1 MKKIGNTQSGTLLV
15 EMTDAEYEKLTAGA
29 AVPVD
34 AFMTMRMTVKDCVD
48 YCVGKF
54 AKIHPNK
61 KSGVISTIKAVFN
74 FKADITDAQAEQI
87 YKGLLNKKLFKENE
101 GRIEW

>member
-1 MKKIGNTQSGTLLV
+1 MNKIGKTQSGSLLV
-15 EMTDAEYEKLTAGA
+15 EMTDVEYEKLTAGA

-48 YCVGKF
+48 YCAGKF

-61 KSGVISTIKAVFN
+61 KSGIISTIKTAFN
-74 FKADITDAQAEQI
+74 FKADITEAQAEQI
-87 YKGLLNKKLFKENE
+87 YKGLLNKKLFKESE

>member
-15 EMTDAEYEKLTAGA
+15 EMT
-29 AVPVD
+29 
-34 AFMTMRMTVKDCVD
+34 
-48 YCVGKF
+48 
-54 AKIHPNK
+54 
-61 KSGVISTIKAVFN
+61 FN

-87 YKGLLNKKLFKENE
+87 YKGFLNKKLFSENE

>member
-15 EMTDAEYEKLTAGA
+15 EMTDVA
-29 AVPVD
+29 
-34 AFMTMRMTVKDCVD
+34 
-48 YCVGKF
+48 
-54 AKIHPNK
+54 
-61 KSGVISTIKAVFN
+61 FN
-74 FKADITDAQAEQI
+74 FKADIIDVQAEQI

>member
-34 AFMTMRMTVKDCVD
+34 AFMTVRMTVKDCVD
-48 YCVGKF
+48 YCAGKF

-61 KSGVISTIKAVFN
+61 KSGVISTIKAAFN
-74 FKADITDAQAEQI
+74 FKADITDVQAEQI
-87 YKGLLNKKLFKENE
+87 YKGLLNKKLFKEID

>member
-1 MKKIGNTQSGTLLV
+1 MNKIGKTQAGSLLV
-15 EMTDAEYEKLTAGA
+15 EVTEEEFEKLRSDSRATAN
-29 AVPVD
+29 
-34 AFMTMRMTVKDCVD
+34 AFMVMRMTVKDCVD
-48 YCVGKF
+48 YCAGKF

-61 KSGVISTIKAVFN
+61 KSGIISTIKATFN

-87 YKGLLNKKLFKENE
+87 YKGLLNKKLFKESE

>member
-1 MKKIGNTQSGTLLV
+1 MPALKLPRKLPRKSRLVPPLGMCWTSGTLLV
-15 EMTDAEYEKLTAGA
+15 SMTDAA
-29 AVPVD
+29 
-34 AFMTMRMTVKDCVD
+34 
-48 YCVGKF
+48 
-54 AKIHPNK
+54 
-61 KSGVISTIKAVFN
+61 FN

>member
-1 MKKIGNTQSGTLLV
+1 MKKVGETQSGTLIV
-15 EMTDAEYEKLTAGA
+15 EMPESEFERFTSGA

-48 YCVGKF
+48 YCAGKF
-54 AKIHPNK
+54 AKIRPNK
-61 KSGVISTIKAVFN
+61 KSGVIRTIKAAFN
-74 FKADITDAQAEQI
+74 FKADITDVQSEQI
-87 YKGLLNKKLFKENE
+87 YRGLLNKKLFKESD

>member
-1 MKKIGNTQSGTLLV
+1 MNKVGVTQAGSVLV
-15 EMTDAEYEKLTAGA
+15 EMTEAEFKAVKLDSATSA
-29 AVPVD
+29 D
-34 AFMTMRMTVKDCVD
+34 TFMQMRMTVRDCVD
-48 YCVGKF
+48 YCASKF

-61 KSGVISTIKAVFN
+61 KSGIIGTIKAAFN

-87 YKGLLNKKLFKENE
+87 YKGLLNKKLFRENE